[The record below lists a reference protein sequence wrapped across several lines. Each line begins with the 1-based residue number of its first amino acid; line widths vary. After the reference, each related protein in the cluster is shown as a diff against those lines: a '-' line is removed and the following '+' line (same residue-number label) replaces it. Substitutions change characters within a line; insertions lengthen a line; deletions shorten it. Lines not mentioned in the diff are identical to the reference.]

1 MARCSRPTRRWTNP
15 NPNPNPNANPNPNPN
30 QVLHK
35 RRLIVFG
42 GVHDEDTAD
51 GEGLISS
58 FYNDLHSYSLDANKV
73 RTNPNPSPHAI
84 PNTNPSPHPHPHPNP
99 NPSPGSNPVPS
110 PEPKSSP

>member
-1 MARCSRPTRRWTNP
+1 M
-15 NPNPNPNANPNPNPN
+15 
-30 QVLHK
+30 VLHK

-73 RTNPNPSPHAI
+73 RTNPNPSPHPI
-84 PNTNPSPHPHPHPNP
+84 PNTNPSPHPHPNPNP
-99 NPSPGSNPVPS
+99 NPSR
-110 PEPKSSP
+110 